1 MRIGYGKNYFN
12 NSAKAAPDV
21 RGIGRLQKDG
31 KMEGGKQGSR
41 GWKDGAPPFH
51 SSTLPTKSLP
61 IFFLGIVFILLAA
74 KAQGQGVN
82 VAAVINPR
90 QIQIGEKARLDLTLS
105 GDTAITHIEAPKF
118 NFLPAFLAVPLH
130 SKTTPRLA
138 SNKIAVSMAWAY
150 ELIPQATG
158 DFSLSDV
165 RFAYQGNTYF
175 ANPGSIR
182 VSSADTYTDVSTRS
196 VHQVEAEVSTTEPY
210 LNAPLTYTFR
220 YLYTAVLPTQA
231 SPTPQ
236 LPIFPDFLVE
246 ELPPLSPQTQRIRG
260 KTFWVQEQVRRLY
273 PQRTGQIVIAPATLL
288 LPVPRGRKTLKTDP
302 LKLTVQPLPE
312 TGKPSQFS
320 GAVGEYQIA
329 AQVDRRSIEAGR
341 ALTLSLQISGRGS
354 MQTVTAP
361 KVPAVPGVVVNGPTR
376 VEDSVPTTRT
386 YAYALIPARSGTLR
400 IPAIAYIYFDPSR
413 AVYATAQTSPIPVS
427 VRPNPTDAVGDDT
440 AESSLWWIWVILFAV
455 LLLGILVAGFLWYR
469 TRFQRATGTPIDT
482 TTGTGSVNN
491 VEPKGR
497 TGRQAET
504 EGTPPVSQARDALMA
519 LARNDTTDAA
529 MAFANALAQI
539 LYQYLE
545 ATLGLTQRT
554 IDTVREVCIQ
564 AGVSE
569 QILEELVDLLTKC
582 DYHRFAPVP
591 LTANEGSTLIT
602 RTEAVISNIENLL
615 ITDNR

>member
-1 MRIGYGKNYFN
+1 MWF
-12 NSAKAAPDV
+12 
-21 RGIGRLQKDG
+21 
-31 KMEGGKQGSR
+31 
-41 GWKDGAPPFH
+41 
-51 SSTLPTKSLP
+51 P
-61 IFFLGIVFILLAA
+61 IFQSSNLLIFFVGIVFIFLATE
-74 KAQGQGVN
+74 AQSQGID
-82 VAAVINPR
+82 VAAVVNPR
-90 QIQIGEKARLDLTLS
+90 QIQLDEKARLDLTLS
-105 GDTAITHIEAPKF
+105 GDTAITHIEAPRF

-150 ELIPQATG
+150 ELIPQTIG
-158 DFSLSDV
+158 DFSLPDV

-182 VSSADTYTDVSTRS
+182 VSGTDTYTDVSTRS
-196 VHQVEAEVSTTEPY
+196 VHQVEVEVSTTEPY

-236 LPIFPDFLVE
+236 LPAFPDFLVE

-273 PQRTGQIVIAPATLL
+273 PQRTGQIVIEPATLI
-288 LPVPRGRKTLKTDP
+288 LPIPRGRKTLKTNP

-320 GAVGEYQIA
+320 GAVGEYQIS
-329 AQVDRRSIEAGR
+329 AQVDRSSIEAGR

-361 KVPAVPGVVVNGPTR
+361 KLPAIPGVVVNGPNL
-376 VEDSVPTTRT
+376 VEGPVPTTRT

-413 AVYATAQTSPIPVS
+413 AVYATAQTNPIPVS
-427 VRPNPTDAVGDDT
+427 VRPKPSDAVSVGT
-440 AESSLWWIWVILFAV
+440 EPSPWGIWIILSAV
-455 LLLGILVAGFLWYR
+455 LLLSVLVAGVLWYR
-469 TRFQRATGTPIDT
+469 ARFQRSTDTAVNTTIGTEPVDN
-482 TTGTGSVNN
+482 G
-491 VEPKGR
+491 EPKGR
-497 TGRQAET
+497 KRRQAET
-504 EGTPPVSQARDALMA
+504 ETTPPVSQARDALMA
-519 LARNDTTDAA
+519 LTHDDTADEATV
-529 MAFANALAQI
+529 FANALAQI

-545 ATLGLTQRT
+545 ATLGLTHRN
-554 IDTVREVCIQ
+554 IDTAREVCMQ
-564 AGVSE
+564 AGISE
-569 QILEELVDLLTKC
+569 QTLEELADLLTKC

-591 LTANEGSTLIT
+591 LTATERDTLIA
-602 RTEAVISNIENLL
+602 RAEAVISNIE
-615 ITDNR
+615 THTT

>member
-1 MRIGYGKNYFN
+1 M
-12 NSAKAAPDV
+12 ALDV
-21 RGIGRLQKDG
+21 RGIGKLLRKTISVVFAVLLC
-31 KMEGGKQGSR
+31 M
-41 GWKDGAPPFH
+41 
-51 SSTLPTKSLP
+51 SL
-61 IFFLGIVFILLAA
+61 LLAT
-74 KAQGQGVN
+74 AQCLIAAEASQPIIN
-82 VAAVINPR
+82 VTAVVHPR
-90 QIQIGEKARLDLTLS
+90 HIQIGEKARLDLTLS

-130 SKTTPRLA
+130 SETTPRLEA
-138 SNKIAVSMAWAY
+138 NKIAVSMAWAY
-150 ELIPQATG
+150 ELMPQAIG

-182 VSSADTYTDVSTRS
+182 VSSADTYTDISTRS
-196 VHQVEAEVSTTEPY
+196 VHQVEAEVSTAEPY

-220 YLYTAVLPTQA
+220 YLYTAVLPTQE

-236 LPIFPDFLVE
+236 LPTFPDFLVE

-273 PQRTGQIVIAPATLL
+273 PQRTGQIVIEPATLL
-288 LPVPRGRKTLKTDP
+288 LPVPRGRKTLKTNP

-312 TGKPSQFS
+312 TGKPAQFS
-320 GAVGEYQIA
+320 GAVGEYQIS
-329 AQVDRRSIEAGR
+329 AQVDRSSIEVGR

-361 KVPAVPGVVVNGPTR
+361 KLPAIPGVVVNGPTR

-413 AVYATAQTSPIPVS
+413 AVYATAQTNPIPVS
-427 VRPNPTDAVGDDT
+427 VRPNLTDAVGVDT
-440 AESSLWWIWVILFAV
+440 AESASWWIWITVLVV
-455 LLLGILVAGFLWYR
+455 LLLGVSVAGFLWYR
-469 TRFQRATGTPIDT
+469 TRFQRSTGTQINT
-482 TTGTGSVNN
+482 TTGTDPVDN
-491 VEPKGR
+491 VEPQGR
-497 TGRQAET
+497 KGRQAET
-504 EGTPPVSQARDALMA
+504 EATPPVSHARDALMV
-519 LARNDTTDAA
+519 LARNDTTDTAT
-529 MAFANALAQI
+529 AFANILAQI

-554 IDTVREVCIQ
+554 INTAREVCIE
-564 AGVSE
+564 ACVSE

-582 DYHRFAPVP
+582 DYHRFAPMP
-591 LTANEGSTLIT
+591 LTTDARSTLIT
-602 RTEAVISNIENLL
+602 RTEAVISNIDNFL

>member
-1 MRIGYGKNYFN
+1 MRRIGK
-12 NSAKAAPDV
+12 
-21 RGIGRLQKDG
+21 LQKDG
-31 KMEGGKQGSR
+31 R
-41 GWKDGAPPFH
+41 KDRRRF
-51 SSTLPTKSLP
+51 P
-61 IFFLGIVFILLAA
+61 IFQSSSLLIFCVGIVLIFLATEV
-74 KAQGQGVN
+74 QSREIH
-82 VAAVINPR
+82 VAAAVHPR
-90 QIQIGEKARLDLTLS
+90 HIQIGEKARLDLTLS

-130 SKTTPRLA
+130 SQTTPRLE

-150 ELIPQATG
+150 ELIPQASG
-158 DFSLSDV
+158 DFSLTDV

-175 ANPGSIR
+175 ANPGTVR

-196 VHQVEAEVSTTEPY
+196 VHQVEAEVSTAEPY

-220 YLYTAVLPTQA
+220 YLYTAVLPTQE

-236 LPIFPDFLVE
+236 LPTFPDFLVE

-273 PQRTGQIVIAPATLL
+273 PQRTGQIVIEPATLL
-288 LPVPRGRKTLKTDP
+288 LPVPRGRKTLKTKP

-320 GAVGEYQIA
+320 GAVGEYQIS
-329 AQVDRRSIEAGR
+329 AQVDRSSIETGR

-361 KVPAVPGVVVNGPTR
+361 KLPAIPGVVVNGPTL

-400 IPAIAYIYFDPSR
+400 IPAIAYTYFDPSR
-413 AVYATAQTSPIPVS
+413 AVYATAQTNSIPVS
-427 VRPNPTDAVGDDT
+427 VRPNPNAAAEIDT
-440 AESSLWWIWVILFAV
+440 EPSPWRIWIILFVV
-455 LLLGILVAGFLWYR
+455 LLLGGLVAGFFWYR
-469 TRFQRATGTPIDT
+469 ARFQRSTDTAVDT
-482 TTGTGSVNN
+482 TPRTGPVDTT
-491 VEPKGR
+491 EPKGR
-497 TGRQAET
+497 KGRQVET
-504 EGTPPVSQARDALMA
+504 EVTPPLSHAHDALTA
-519 LARNDTTDAA
+519 LARNDATAA
-529 MAFANALAQI
+529 ATGFANVLAQT

-545 ATLGLTQRT
+545 DTLGLTQRN
-554 IDTVREVCIQ
+554 IDTAREVCGQ

-569 QILEELVDLLTKC
+569 QILEELVDILTKC

-591 LTANEGSTLIT
+591 LTANERSTLIT

-615 ITDNR
+615 NTQPNS

>member
-1 MRIGYGKNYFN
+1 M
-12 NSAKAAPDV
+12 
-21 RGIGRLQKDG
+21 RGIGKLLK
-31 KMEGGKQGSR
+31 KTVPVLFAVLLSM
-41 GWKDGAPPFH
+41 
-51 SSTLPTKSLP
+51 SL
-61 IFFLGIVFILLAA
+61 LLATVQRLIA
-74 KAQGQGVN
+74 AEASQPIIN
-82 VAAVINPR
+82 VTAVIHPR
-90 QIQIGEKARLDLTLS
+90 HIQIGEKARLDLTLS
-105 GDTAITHIEAPKF
+105 GDTTITHIEAPKF

-130 SKTTPRLA
+130 SETTPRLE

-150 ELIPQATG
+150 ELIPQAIG

-165 RFAYQGNTYF
+165 RFAYQGSTYF
-175 ANPGSIR
+175 ANPGSIS
-182 VSSADTYTDVSTRS
+182 VSSADIYTDVSTRS
-196 VHQVEAEVSTTEPY
+196 VHQVEAEVSTTKPY

-220 YLYTAVLPTQA
+220 YLYTAVLPTQE
-231 SPTPQ
+231 SPTSQ
-236 LPIFPDFLVE
+236 LPTFPGFLVE
-246 ELPPLSPQTQRIRG
+246 EQPPLSPQTQRIRG

-273 PQRTGQIVIAPATLL
+273 PQRTGQIVIEPATLL
-288 LPVPRGRKTLKTDP
+288 LPVPRGRKTLKTNP

-329 AQVDRRSIEAGR
+329 AQVDRSSIEAGR

-361 KVPAVPGVVVNGPTR
+361 KLPAIPGVVVNGPTL

-427 VRPNPTDAVGDDT
+427 VRPNPMNAVGVDT
-440 AESSLWWIWVILFAV
+440 AESPSWQIWVILFAV
-455 LLLGILVAGFLWYR
+455 LLLGVLVAGLLWGR
-469 TRFQRATGTPIDT
+469 ARFQRSTDT
-482 TTGTGSVNN
+482 AVDSTAGTGAVDN

-497 TGRQAET
+497 KGRQAET
-504 EGTPPVSQARDALMA
+504 EVTPPVSHARDALMA

-529 MAFANALAQI
+529 TAFANTLAQT

-545 ATLGLTQRT
+545 TTLGLTHRN
-554 IDTVREVCIQ
+554 IDTAREVCMQ

-591 LTANEGSTLIT
+591 LTVNERSTLIT

-615 ITDNR
+615 NTQTNS

>member
-1 MRIGYGKNYFN
+1 M
-12 NSAKAAPDV
+12 ALDV
-21 RGIGRLQKDG
+21 RGIGKLLRKTISVVFAVLLC
-31 KMEGGKQGSR
+31 M
-41 GWKDGAPPFH
+41 
-51 SSTLPTKSLP
+51 SL
-61 IFFLGIVFILLAA
+61 LLAP
-74 KAQGQGVN
+74 AQRLIAAEASQPIIN
-82 VAAVINPR
+82 VTAVVHPR
-90 QIQIGEKARLDLTLS
+90 HIQIGEKARLDLTLS

-130 SKTTPRLA
+130 SETTPRLEA
-138 SNKIAVSMAWAY
+138 NKIAVSMAWAY
-150 ELIPQATG
+150 ELMPQAIG

-220 YLYTAVLPTQA
+220 YLYTAVLPTQE

-236 LPIFPDFLVE
+236 LPTFPDFLVE

-273 PQRTGQIVIAPATLL
+273 PQRTGQIVIEPATLL
-288 LPVPRGRKTLKTDP
+288 LPVPRGRKTLKTNP

-312 TGKPSQFS
+312 TGKPAQFS

-341 ALTLSLQISGRGS
+341 ALTLSVQISGRGS

-361 KVPAVPGVVVNGPTR
+361 KLPAIPGVVVNGPTR
-376 VEDSVPTTRT
+376 VEDSVPTTQT

-413 AVYATAQTSPIPVS
+413 AVYATTQTSPIPVS
-427 VRPNPTDAVGDDT
+427 VHPNPTDAVGIGT
-440 AESSLWWIWVILFAV
+440 EPSPWGIWIILWAV
-455 LLLGILVAGFLWYR
+455 LLLGLLGAGFLWYR
-469 TRFQRATGTPIDT
+469 TRFQRSTGTQINT
-482 TTGTGSVNN
+482 TTGTDPVDN
-491 VEPKGR
+491 VEPQGR
-497 TGRQAET
+497 KGRQAET
-504 EGTPPVSQARDALMA
+504 EATPPVSHARDALMA

-529 MAFANALAQI
+529 TAFANALAQI

-545 ATLGLTQRT
+545 GTLGLTQRT
-554 IDTVREVCIQ
+554 IDAAREVCRQ

-591 LTANEGSTLIT
+591 LTTDARSTLIT
-602 RTEAVISNIENLL
+602 RTEAVISNIDNFL

>member
-1 MRIGYGKNYFN
+1 
-12 NSAKAAPDV
+12 
-21 RGIGRLQKDG
+21 
-31 KMEGGKQGSR
+31 ME
-41 GWKDGAPPFH
+41 GWKDRRIRFPIFQA
-51 SSTLPTKSLP
+51 SSLP
-61 IFFLGIVFILLAA
+61 VFFVSVIFIFLATETLSQGI
-74 KAQGQGVN
+74 N
-82 VAAVINPR
+82 VAAVVHPR
-90 QIQIGEKARLDLTLS
+90 HIQIDEKARLDLTLS

-158 DFSLSDV
+158 DFSLADV

-175 ANPGSIR
+175 ANPGTVS

-236 LPIFPDFLVE
+236 LPAFPDFLVE

-273 PQRTGQIVIAPATLL
+273 PQRTGQIVIEPATLL
-288 LPVPRGRKTLKTDP
+288 LPVPRGRKTLKTNP

-312 TGKPSQFS
+312 TGKPAQFS

-329 AQVDRRSIEAGR
+329 AQVDRSSIEAGR

-361 KVPAVPGVVVNGPTR
+361 KLPAIPGVVVNGPTL

-413 AVYATAQTSPIPVS
+413 AVYTTAQTSPIPVS
-427 VRPNPTDAVGDDT
+427 VRPNPMDAVGGDT
-440 AESSLWWIWVILFAV
+440 DESPPWQIWVILFAV
-455 LLLGILVAGFLWYR
+455 LLLGILVVGLLWYR
-469 TRFQRATGTPIDT
+469 ARFQRSTDTPINT
-482 TTGTGSVNN
+482 TTGTGSVDD

-497 TGRQAET
+497 KGRQAET
-504 EGTPPVSQARDALMA
+504 EVTPPVSHARDALMA
-519 LARNDTTDAA
+519 LARNDTADTVT
-529 MAFANALAQI
+529 AFANTLAQI

-545 ATLGLTQRT
+545 VTLGLTQRN
-554 IDTVREVCIQ
+554 IDTAREVCIQ

-591 LTANEGSTLIT
+591 LTANERSTLIT
-602 RTEAVISNIENLL
+602 RTEAIISKIA
-615 ITDNR
+615 ISHQPSTVST

>member
-1 MRIGYGKNYFN
+1 
-12 NSAKAAPDV
+12 
-21 RGIGRLQKDG
+21 
-31 KMEGGKQGSR
+31 ME
-41 GWKDGAPPFH
+41 GWKDRRIRFPIFQP
-51 SSTLPTKSLP
+51 SSLP
-61 IFFLGIVFILLAA
+61 VFFVSIVFIFLATETLS
-74 KAQGQGVN
+74 QGIN
-82 VAAVINPR
+82 VAAVVHPR

-158 DFSLSDV
+158 DFSLADV

-175 ANPGSIR
+175 ANPGTIR

-196 VHQVEAEVSTTEPY
+196 VHQVEAEVSTAEPY

-236 LPIFPDFLVE
+236 LPAFPDFLVE

-273 PQRTGQIVIAPATLL
+273 PQRTGQIVIEPATLL
-288 LPVPRGRKTLKTDP
+288 LPVPRGRKTLKTKP
-302 LKLTVQPLPE
+302 LKLTVQSLPE

-329 AQVDRRSIEAGR
+329 AQVDRSSIEAGR

-361 KVPAVPGVVVNGPTR
+361 KLPAIPRVVVNGPTL

-386 YAYALIPARSGTLR
+386 YAYALIPAQSGTLR

-413 AVYATAQTSPIPVS
+413 AVYATAQTNPIPVS
-427 VRPNPTDAVGDDT
+427 VRPNPTDAVGVET
-440 AESSLWWIWVILFAV
+440 EPSPWRLWIMLSVV
-455 LLLGILVAGFLWYR
+455 LLLGLLGAGFLWYR
-469 TRFQRATGTPIDT
+469 ARFQRSTDTPINA
-482 TTGTGSVNN
+482 TTGTGSVDN

-497 TGRQAET
+497 KGRQAET
-504 EGTPPVSQARDALMA
+504 EVIPPVSQARDALAA
-519 LARNDTTDAA
+519 LARNDTADAA
-529 MAFANALAQI
+529 TAFANTLAQI

-545 ATLGLTQRT
+545 ATLGLTQRN
-554 IDTVREVCIQ
+554 IDTARKVCVQ

-569 QILEELVDLLTKC
+569 QMLEELVDVLTKC

-591 LTANEGSTLIT
+591 LTANERRALIA
-602 RTEAVISNIENLL
+602 RAEAVISKIAVSHQPSAVSP
-615 ITDNR
+615 